1 MRDLILESYKNKK
14 IPTDLLR
21 MYFGGALFL
30 KGLYFIGNMKQIF
43 SMISYQFPYI
53 DFLFAHYVVL
63 AHIGG
68 GVCIFLGLFTRFA
81 ALANV
86 PVLLAAIF
94 FVQAKNGVLET
105 GSELEL
111 VVMVLVLLIYFI
123 CEGSG
128 ILSSDTYIQRS
139 HVKREIEEK
148 LQRESN
154 RN

>member
-21 MYFGGALFL
+21 MYFGAALFF

-68 GVCIFLGLFTRFA
+68 GICIFLGLFTRLA

-86 PVLLAAIF
+86 PVLLSAIF

-111 VVMVLVLLIYFI
+111 VVMVLALLIYFI

-128 ILSSDTYIQRS
+128 ILSSDTYIRRS
-139 HVKREIEEK
+139 HEKREIEEK

-154 RN
+154 RG